1 MNTFRDKFIS
11 AVRTHSWNTFGPR
24 TEQRVICTVGTVTA
38 LGSSMYMGYSLGPET
53 EYPVVGTVASMGMSV
68 IVGFFAAYVAHIP
81 IVAIT
86 SIPLLTAVSTGRML
100 KDFSEDKY
108 TIHIG
113 K

>member
-1 MNTFRDKFIS
+1 MGYSIDPQTNY
-11 AVRTHSWNTFGPR
+11 P
-24 TEQRVICTVGTVTA
+24 VIGTVT
-38 LGSSMYMGYSLGPET
+38 
-53 EYPVVGTVASMGMSV
+53 SMGASV
-68 IVGFFAAYVAHIP
+68 FVGFFVAYIAHIP

-100 KDFSEDKY
+100 KDFYEDNY